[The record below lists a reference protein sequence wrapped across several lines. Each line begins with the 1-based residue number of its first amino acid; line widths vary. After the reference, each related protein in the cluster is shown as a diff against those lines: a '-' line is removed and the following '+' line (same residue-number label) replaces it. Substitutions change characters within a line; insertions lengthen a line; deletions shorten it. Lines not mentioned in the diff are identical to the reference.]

1 MMNYLKSIV
10 LIVIVSFFGGLLQHS
25 IAHTNL
31 AMLYIL
37 VVVITA
43 IKWGK
48 GPSLFT
54 AILSVIIFDFFFIP
68 PRFSMTVADTQYL
81 IAFVTLF
88 VVAMV
93 ISSLTLRAREQAQAA
108 RQQELQTLALY
119 HLSQDLVQVVNLP
132 ALAEIVIRHIGETFQ
147 AAVAIFLNDKQDLQ
161 LLSGS
166 PDFIQNETDQ
176 PALLQAFQ
184 RGIPTGR
191 GTAIHSAANA
201 CYSPLKT
208 RSETI
213 GVLAVI
219 FKTKKETE
227 FTKPDQLLETFT
239 HQISLA
245 IEQLKLLEQAQ
256 QAELLRQTEKLHTV
270 FLNSV
275 SHDLRTP
282 LATISGALS
291 SLLQNSKMNRSYQH
305 SLLETAYEESV
316 KLNQLV
322 GDLLNMA
329 RVESGALHITKKAVD
344 LRDLIGTTVNQ
355 MEKVLKDHR
364 IKINIATGVPEIA
377 LDYVLI
383 MLVLKNV
390 LDNAAKFTP
399 ANKEIIITA
408 EKKDGV
414 VEIKISDE
422 GIGIPVADLDHVFDK
437 FYRIKRPQNYEGTG
451 LGLSVCRGI
460 IEAHQGKIR
469 AENRETG
476 GTVITITLPL
486 GNG

>member
-1 MMNYLKSIV
+1 MMNYLKSII
-10 LIVIVSFFGGLLQHS
+10 LIVVVSFFGSLLRHS

-81 IAFVTLF
+81 IAFITLF

-93 ISSLTLRAREQAQAA
+93 ISSLTLQARERAQTAL
-108 RQQELQTLALY
+108 QHELQTLALY
-119 HLSQDLVQVVNLP
+119 HLSQDLVQVINLP
-132 ALAEIVIRHIGETFQ
+132 ALADIVIRHMDQTFQ
-147 AAVAIFLNDKQDLQ
+147 ASVAIFLKDKEDLK

-166 PDFIQNETDQ
+166 PDFIQNESDP
-176 PALLQAFQ
+176 PAMLQAFQ
-184 RGIPTGR
+184 RGHPTGR
-191 GTAIHSAANA
+191 GTAIHPLANA

-219 FKTKKETE
+219 FKTKKDTGLG
-227 FTKPDQLLETFT
+227 KPDQLLETFT

-245 IEQLKLLEQAQ
+245 IERLKLLEQAQ
-256 QAELLRQTEKLHTV
+256 QAELLRQTEKLHTI
-270 FLNSV
+270 FLNSI

-282 LATISGALS
+282 LVTISGALS

-305 SLLETAYEESV
+305 SLLETAYEESAN
-316 KLNQLV
+316 LNQLV

-329 RVESGALHITKKAVD
+329 RVESGALHITKTAVD
-344 LRDLIGTTVNQ
+344 LKDLIGTAVKQ
-355 MEKVLKDHR
+355 MEKILKDYR
-364 IKINIATGVPEIA
+364 VKIHIAAGIPETE

-383 MLVLKNV
+383 MQVLKNV

-399 ANKEIIITA
+399 ASKEISIDA
-408 EKKDGV
+408 EVKNSTVD
-414 VEIKISDE
+414 IKISDE
-422 GIGIPVADLDHVFDK
+422 GFGIPVADLEHVFDK
-437 FYRIKRPQNYEGTG
+437 FYRIKRPQNYPGTG

-460 IEAHQGKIR
+460 IEAHHGKIR

-476 GTVITITLPL
+476 GTVITIVLPL